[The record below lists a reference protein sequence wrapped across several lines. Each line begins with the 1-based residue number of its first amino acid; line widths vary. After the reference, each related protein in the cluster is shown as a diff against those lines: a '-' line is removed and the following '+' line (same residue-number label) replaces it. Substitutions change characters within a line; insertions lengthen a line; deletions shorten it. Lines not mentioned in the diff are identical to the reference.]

1 MRKQVY
7 FSITI
12 LLFVLSSAGLTHELN
27 PGDGIRV
34 TVYNLADDE
43 VSGDFFVQQDS
54 TILFPYI
61 GTVSTGSST
70 VDSIRKEIVIRYQTI
85 YRDLEIAIQPL
96 YKVNVLGEVDSPD
109 IYYVTGIEELSEFL
123 AMAGGETDAA
133 DISNIFLIRDGRKVN
148 IDAEKILHGELR
160 LSDLGIKSNDD
171 IYVPRKRLMSFRNAS
186 VLLSAAALVVTS
198 IGVFTR

>member
-109 IYYVTGIEELSEFL
+109 IYYVTGIEELSDLL